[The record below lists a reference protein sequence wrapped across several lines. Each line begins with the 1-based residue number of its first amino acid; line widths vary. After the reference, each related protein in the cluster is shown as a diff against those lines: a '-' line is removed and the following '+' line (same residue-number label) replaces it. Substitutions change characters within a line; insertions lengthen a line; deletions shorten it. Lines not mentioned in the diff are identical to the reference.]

1 MSKGSLSLN
10 ASPRS
15 VADARRWVVD
25 ACRAL
30 DREDLAESAEL
41 AVSELV
47 TNALLHAEPPISVRL
62 GGTQEFPRFEVR
74 DGSVKP
80 PAPAL
85 HLGDDDT
92 LTTTC
97 RGLGLVAMCSSAWG
111 ARIQSDG
118 KVVWFVPVAEP
129 RADASPYSAVIEY
142 DAEPRR
148 RHEPLEDPVQIK
160 LLGLA
165 RRDYVDFRHR
175 YSEIRRELRLLALA
189 SEESYP
195 IARSLSELFLIFDEH
210 FRLGDGNDPLEE
222 FAASELEVADL
233 ELTIDRETI
242 ASVAQMIDVLE
253 LTETFARSE
262 RLLAAAAT
270 PEQTA
275 FRRWYLGEFVSQGR
289 GKSPVRWAGV

>member
-1 MSKGSLSLN
+1 MSKGSLSLS

-25 ACRAL
+25 ACHDL
-30 DREDLAESAEL
+30 DRAELAESAEL

-74 DGSVKP
+74 DGSIKP
-80 PAPAL
+80 PTPAL
-85 HLGDDDT
+85 HLGDDDV
-92 LTTTC
+92 LTTTG

-129 RADASPYSAVIEY
+129 RTDTSAHSAVIEY
-142 DAEPRR
+142 DEEPQHRV
-148 RHEPLEDPVQIK
+148 ESFVDPVHVL
-160 LLGLA
+160 LLGLP
-165 RRDYVDFRHR
+165 RKEYLDFRHR

-195 IARSLSELFLIFDEH
+195 IARSLSELFLIFDLQ
-210 FRLGDGNDPLEE
+210 FRLGGGGDPLADFEISD
-222 FAASELEVADL
+222 SEYADL
-233 ELTIDRETI
+233 DFTVDRETI
-242 ASVAQMIDVLE
+242 PSIAQMIDVLE

-262 RLLAAAAT
+262 RLLTPAAS
-270 PEQTA
+270 PEQTT
-275 FRRWYLGEFVSQGR
+275 FRRWYLGEFVNQGR
-289 GKSPVRWAGV
+289 GKPPVRWAGT